1 MNWIYKTKDKVE
13 KEEAEKY
20 WIIDYSFYMWNGS
33 FAYKRPCNCLDSFDQ
48 PKQSCDKCEGTG
60 KIYMHASDGTI
71 TGGLYAVFRMAIE
84 RAMQGYKVVTVFDP
98 PKEQLKRT
106 QLLPTYKGNRG
117 EKPEWISKQID
128 LGKELLPLTNVEC
141 YTSEEDESDDVMAA
155 LAVRLADEGHYVVV
169 ASDDKDMFPLVQHPN
184 IDIFRMRE
192 MFTYEDF
199 KAKFSFEPIRFNE
212 YLAICGDAADNFNL
226 MDGLGPKAA
235 EWMINNT
242 EKSVVEIFDSLDDVP
257 RKYYK
262 KLIKCN
268 RGDAKCK
275 NNKSGCNSCGNYIE
289 TKQDF
294 LELSLKIATLELE
307 AEYEQVKKDNDLN
320 RVHVELNRLDM
331 KWVAE
336 RIHLLF

>member
-1 MNWIYKTKDKVE
+1 MNWIYKRDKDKP
-13 KEEAEKY
+13 KEEPLKY

-33 FAYKRPCNCLDSFDQ
+33 FAYKRPCRCANAQGKGKTDCTM
-48 PKQSCDKCEGTG
+48 CEGTG
-60 KIYMHASDGTI
+60 KIFMHASDGTI

-84 RAMQGYKVVTVFDP
+84 RIQQGYKVITVFDP

-106 QLLPTYKGNRG
+106 KLLDTYKGNRG
-117 EKPEWISKQID
+117 EKPEWIATQID
-128 LGKELLPLTNVEC
+128 LGKELLPLTEVEC

-184 IDIFRMRE
+184 IDIYRMRE

-199 KAKFSFEPIRFNE
+199 KSKFSFEPIRFNE

-226 MDGLGPKAA
+226 LEGLGPKAA
-235 EWMINNT
+235 EWLITNT
-242 EKSVVEIFDSLDDVP
+242 KKSVVEIFDCLDEVP
-257 RKYYK
+257 KKYYK
-262 KLIKCN
+262 KLVKCD
-268 RGDAKCK
+268 RGDKKCK
-275 NNKSGCNSCGNYIE
+275 NNKGGCKLCGNYIE
-289 TKQDF
+289 TKKD
-294 LELSLKIATLELE
+294 LMELSLKIATLELD
-307 AEYEQVKKDNDLN
+307 AEFEQVNENNDLN
-320 RVHVELNRLDM
+320 RVHAELDRLDM